1 MFYVTYPLNIKVH
14 RSLYLN
20 MFTTVTEEKA
30 LFLLINH
37 RDGIVIERS
46 PRSGRSWVRSP
57 TVSYRKHHKMVLDKS
72 LLSAQHIMI
81 GLASLSYKTSF
92 TK

>member
-1 MFYVTYPLNIKVH
+1 MFYVTYPFNIEVH

-20 MFTTVTEEKA
+20 MFTTFTEEKA

-46 PRSGRSWVRSP
+46 PRKREVVGSIPDHGIP
-57 TVSYRKHHKMVLDKS
+57 
-72 LLSAQHIMI
+72 
-81 GLASLSYKTSF
+81 KTS
-92 TK
+92 